1 MQRTSCES
9 SEAATAAVEE
19 EANAKF
25 RQKYRRLKRYM
36 TDMVF
41 ENAALSD
48 HIAQVQE
55 KVGQV
60 SEERRFLLKK
70 LLDHEHETETQLGRT
85 SSKLNEL
92 IANSLPP
99 KRQYKKREKNAT
111 VNGAP
116 NASTSGEGGPADG
129 QQEPQ
134 ETVLD
139 GTDVKVEKDDEAN
152 GKSGANER
160 HGGKNGHRMGKKR
173 GPAGKGEPPSEGG
186 KGRRKG
192 RPSGGTG
199 KKRMQNITVDQS
211 GHPKYPFTV
220 GGFSVQSLGDIVPDR
235 AAFHTECTIYPIGYT
250 ITRPYGHYKD
260 PEKRCIYT
268 CRVVDDGE
276 RPRFEIVPESTDPSG
291 TGGGET
297 GESKDMDLVEADI
310 ISGPTTD
317 DCHAELLQRIN
328 TALNVGSIDSRP
340 MGDWFFGLAHPTV
353 ANLLQRFPS
362 AKGCTNYRTEERKET
377 EANMEKENDP
387 ALSYDALMRHI
398 TISTYRTVPEI
409 KEEPPDELF
418 DHSDGN
424 SFSLSV

>member
-1 MQRTSCES
+1 MQNTSCEP
-9 SEAATAAVEE
+9 SEAATAAVDE
-19 EANAKF
+19 EANAKY

-55 KVGQV
+55 KIGQV

-70 LLDHEHETETQLGRT
+70 LLDYEHEMETQLGRP

-99 KRQYKKREKNAT
+99 KRQYKKRDKSAT

-116 NASTSGEGGPADG
+116 NATTSGEGPADAPHDTQG
-129 QQEPQ
+129 
-134 ETVLD
+134 TVPD
-139 GTDVKVEKDDEAN
+139 GTVEVKVEKDEEAN
-152 GKSGANER
+152 GKSGAGER
-160 HGGKNGHRMGKKR
+160 HGGKNGHRVGKKR
-173 GPAGKGEPPSEGG
+173 GPAGKGDQAPDG
-186 KGRRKG
+186 KPRRKG
-192 RPSGGTG
+192 RLGGNG

-211 GHPKYPFTV
+211 GHPTYPLPVGSFTV
-220 GGFSVQSLGDIVPDR
+220 HSLGEIVPDR
-235 AAFHTECTIYPIGYT
+235 SAFHTECTLYPIGYT
-250 ITRPYGHYKD
+250 ITRPYGHYMD
-260 PEKRCIYT
+260 PEKRCNYT
-268 CRVVDDGE
+268 CRVMDGGE
-276 RPRFEIVPESTDPSG
+276 RPRFEIVPDDSDPAGTSG
-291 TGGGET
+291 EAGET
-297 GESKDMDLVEADI
+297 NGTSAEEDTA

-317 DCHAELLQRIN
+317 ACHAELLRRIN
-328 TALNVGSIDSRP
+328 TALNIRSIDSRP
-340 MGDWFFGLAHPTV
+340 MGDWFFGLAHPTI
-353 ANLLQRFPS
+353 ANLLQSLPAAKACPS
-362 AKGCTNYRTEERKET
+362 YRIVKRKET
-377 EANMEKENDP
+377 EASREKENDP
-387 ALSYDALMRHI
+387 ALSYDALVRHI

>member
-1 MQRTSCES
+1 MQNTSCEP
-9 SEAATAAVEE
+9 SEAATAAVDEE
-19 EANAKF
+19 VNAKY

-55 KVGQV
+55 KIGQV

-70 LLDHEHETETQLGRT
+70 LLDYEHEMETQLGRP

-99 KRQYKKREKNAT
+99 KRQYKKRDKNAT

-116 NASTSGEGGPADG
+116 HTSTSGEGPADG
-129 QQEPQ
+129 QQDTQ
-134 ETVLD
+134 GTVKDETE
-139 GTDVKVEKDDEAN
+139 VKVEKEDEPD
-152 GKSGANER
+152 GKSGAGER
-160 HGGKNGHRMGKKR
+160 HGGKNGHRVGKKR
-173 GPAGKGEPPSEGG
+173 GPAVKGESTAEGG
-186 KGRRKG
+186 KPRRKG
-192 RPSGGTG
+192 RLGGTG
-199 KKRMQNITVDQS
+199 KKRMQNIPVDQS
-211 GHPKYPFTV
+211 GHPTYPFTV
-220 GGFSVQSLGDIVPDR
+220 SGFSVQSLGEIVPDR
-235 AAFHTECTIYPIGYT
+235 SAFHTECTIYPIGYT

-260 PEKRCIYT
+260 PEKRCNYT
-268 CRVVDDGE
+268 CRVVDGGE
-276 RPRFEIVPESTDPSG
+276 RPRFEIVPECTDPSG
-291 TGGGET
+291 TSGEVDELKVVGPEEDT
-297 GESKDMDLVEADI
+297 

-317 DCHAELLQRIN
+317 ACHAELLQRIN
-328 TALNVGSIDSRP
+328 TALNVRSIDSRP
-340 MGDWFFGLAHPTV
+340 MGDWFFGLAHPTI
-353 ANLLQRFPS
+353 ANLLQSFPS
-362 AKGCTNYRTEERKET
+362 AKACTNYRVVKRKEN